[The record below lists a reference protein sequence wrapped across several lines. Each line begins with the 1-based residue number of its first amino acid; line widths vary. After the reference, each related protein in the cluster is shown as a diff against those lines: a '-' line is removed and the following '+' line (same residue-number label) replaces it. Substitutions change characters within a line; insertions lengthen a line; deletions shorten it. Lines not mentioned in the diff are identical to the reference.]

1 MLPLS
6 ELPQRMLVVRVSEH
20 VFPEEIEAVIGF
32 AKLHSI
38 EAVVVD
44 RTRGE
49 TIPLPDGRGCFALIY
64 LAGHG
69 NAEFLEQPN
78 SAPPANWHD
87 VAQELC
93 QSACMVN
100 GAVVFCACC
109 HGGMRSVARAILQF
123 CPSVHFVCG
132 PKSTVTT
139 HTLTLGFHTFLY
151 NFFFRRAGADE
162 ACTIVSNAT
171 GHAFMAHD
179 RQSELQANLER
190 SRQSP
195 SLHDRRHNL

>member
-1 MLPLS
+1 MELQNHSLPLS
-6 ELPQRMLVVRVSEH
+6 ELPRRMLIVRVSEH
-20 VFPEEIEAVIGF
+20 VFPEEIQAVVSF
-32 AKLHSI
+32 AKLHEI
-38 EAVVVD
+38 DIVIVD
-44 RTRGE
+44 RTKGE
-49 TIPLPDGRGCFALIY
+49 VIPQPDGEGCFALIY

-69 NAEFLEQPN
+69 NMAFLEQAN
-78 SAPPANWHD
+78 AAPPANWNS

-93 QSACMVN
+93 QSACMIN

-109 HGGMRSVARAILQF
+109 HGGMRNVARAILKF
-123 CPSVHFVCG
+123 CDSVHFVCG

-162 ACTIVSNAT
+162 ACSIVSIAT
-171 GHAFMAHD
+171 GHTFMAHD

-190 SRQSP
+190 SN
-195 SLHDRRHNL
+195 SLSNS